1 MIFLYLFLL
10 HFFAIII
17 AYQMKG
23 AVHMEPFVSIV
34 KKFWANTEK
43 EDLKR
48 LATQSKP
55 DGVTEINDIPY
66 IDDGNKYHL
75 LDVYYPD
82 NTTVALPV
90 IIDVHG
96 GGWVY
101 GDKELNKY
109 FCMNMAKRGFVVFNM
124 SYRLYDDVTVN
135 EQLQDVGFALRWIS
149 EHGSEYPCDMENIML
164 VGDSAGGQ
172 LAAYSAA
179 IMSSAQLK
187 HLFGVAEYE
196 MKLTALTL
204 ISPVAYMDDGAMG
217 VYCRRMWGDN
227 YKRKDTHMFMNL
239 DSILPMADLPPTI
252 LITSSGD
259 FLAQKQTHRAAEDLR
274 RNGFIAKLLDYD
286 AVNGKK
292 LDHVF
297 SVIYPESASGADAID
312 KFCNFF
318 KKIISLKTAINKE
331 K

>member
-1 MIFLYLFLL
+1 MELF
-10 HFFAIII
+10 AR
-17 AYQMKG
+17 A
-23 AVHMEPFVSIV
+23 V
-34 KKFWANTEK
+34 KKFWKNTEI
-43 EDLKR
+43 EDNKR

-55 DGVTEINDIPY
+55 EGITEINDIPY

-75 LDVYYPD
+75 LDLYYPEG
-82 NTTVALPV
+82 TTGKLPV

-109 FCMNMAKRGFVVFNM
+109 FCMHMAKRGFAVFNM

-135 EQLQDVGFALRWIS
+135 EQLQDVAFALKWIS
-149 EHGSEYPCDMENIML
+149 ENADAYPCDMEHIML

-172 LAAYSAA
+172 LAAYSAVL
-179 IMSSAQLK
+179 MSSPELRMV
-187 HLFGVAEYE
+187 FGIPDYE

-204 ISPVAYMDDGAMG
+204 ISPVAYMDDGVMG

-239 DSILPMADLPPTI
+239 DSILPMSELPPTM

-259 FLAQKQTHRAAEDLR
+259 FLAHSQTLRAAEDIR
-274 RNGFIAKLLDYD
+274 KTGVIAKLLDYD
-286 AVNGKK
+286 EFEGKK

-297 SVIYPESASGADAID
+297 SVIYPESGAGKDAID
-312 KFCNFF
+312 KFCEFF
-318 KKIISLKTAINKE
+318 KNVILENGYK
-331 K
+331 

>member
-1 MIFLYLFLL
+1 
-10 HFFAIII
+10 
-17 AYQMKG
+17 
-23 AVHMEPFVSIV
+23 MEPFVRIV

-43 EDLKR
+43 EDNKR

-55 DGVTEINDIPY
+55 DGVSEICDIPY

-75 LDVYYPD
+75 LDLYYPEG
-82 NTTVALPV
+82 TTGKLPV

-109 FCMNMAKRGFVVFNM
+109 FCMNMAKRGFAVFNM
-124 SYRLYDDVTVN
+124 SYRLYNDVTVN

-149 EHGSEYPCDMENIML
+149 ENMKDYPCDTDNIML

-172 LAAYSAA
+172 LAAYSAVL
-179 IMSSAQLK
+179 MSSPELRRV
-187 HLFGVAEYE
+187 FGIADYE

-204 ISPVAYMDDGAMG
+204 ISPVAYMDDGIMG

-239 DSILPMADLPPTI
+239 DSILPMGELPPTI

-259 FLAQKQTHRAAEDLR
+259 FLARSQTHRAAEDIR
-274 RNGFIAKLLDYD
+274 RRGVVAKLSDYGEYD
-286 AVNGKK
+286 GKK

-297 SVIYPESASGADAID
+297 SVIYPESRAGAEAID
-312 KFCNFF
+312 EFCGFF
-318 KKIISLKTAINKE
+318 KKTQGLKMAINKE
-331 K
+331 E

>member
-1 MIFLYLFLL
+1 ML
-10 HFFAIII
+10 HF
-17 AYQMKG
+17 MKG
-23 AVHMEPFVSIV
+23 DACMEPFVRIV
-34 KKFWANTEK
+34 KKFWKNTEI
-43 EDLKR
+43 EDNKR

-55 DGVTEINDIPY
+55 EGVTEINNIPY
-66 IDDGNKYHL
+66 INDGNKYHL
-75 LDVYYPD
+75 LDLYYPEG
-82 NTTVALPV
+82 TTGKLPV

-101 GDKELNKY
+101 GDKELNKI
-109 FCMNMAKRGFVVFNM
+109 FCLNMAKKGFAVFNM

-149 EHGSEYPCDMENIML
+149 EHGHEYHCDMENIML

-179 IMSSAQLK
+179 LMSSPELR
-187 HLFGVAEYE
+187 HVFGIADYE

-204 ISPVAYMDDGAMG
+204 ISPVAYMDDGIMG

-227 YKRKDTHMFMNL
+227 YKNKDTHMFMNL
-239 DSILPMADLPPTI
+239 DSIIPFAKFPPTM

-259 FLAQKQTHRAAEDLR
+259 FLAQKQTHRAFEDLR
-274 RNGFIAKLLDYD
+274 KNNFTAKILDYSE
-286 AVNGKK
+286 VNGKK

-297 SVIYPESASGADAID
+297 SILYPESESGNDAID
-312 KFCNFF
+312 NFCNFF
-318 KKIISLKTAINKE
+318 EKYIDLKTAINKGS
-331 K
+331 